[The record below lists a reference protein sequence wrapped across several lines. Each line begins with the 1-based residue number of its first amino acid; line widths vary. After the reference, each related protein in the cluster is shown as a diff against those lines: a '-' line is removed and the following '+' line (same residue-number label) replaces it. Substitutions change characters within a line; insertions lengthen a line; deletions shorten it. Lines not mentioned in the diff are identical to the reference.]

1 MSSPVPFPPPGFEEL
16 SRAEQVEYAEKLSD
30 YVTSDEKY
38 VEIPEWHREILEKA
52 MARYEEVGMEGR
64 TWEEFEQALTKE
76 GLFKLG

>member
-1 MSSPVPFPPPGFEEL
+1 MSSPLPFPPPGFDQL

-30 YVTSDEKY
+30 YVTSDENY

-64 TWEEFEQALTKE
+64 PWAEVQQELIAE
-76 GLFKLG
+76 GLIKAD